1 MSIHA
6 GMFVSVTSMSSGTV
20 MRGGRGDAG
29 EEVVS
34 LRVMSDSRV
43 ESCVSV
49 IWEEVRLEGRVEG
62 AGERDR
68 LRPRGTVVI
77 VVVVVVVVEA
87 EVEVGVSEEG
97 GKISSS

>member
-1 MSIHA
+1 
-6 GMFVSVTSMSSGTV
+6 MSSGTV
-20 MRGGRGDAG
+20 RRGGRGDAG

-49 IWEEVRLEGRVEG
+49 ICEEVRLEGRVEE
-62 AGERDR
+62 GERDR
-68 LRPRGTVVI
+68 LRPRATVVI
-77 VVVVVVVVEA
+77 IVVVVVVEA

-97 GKISSS
+97 GKIWSS